1 MEENTKKNRQ
11 NGAAAAFIDA
21 RLAAGHVAF
30 PLADLVR
37 SETGLSVTAAK
48 NQLRR
53 LGSLVVRVSRVQ
65 QFFLIV
71 SPEHR
76 FLGALCGY
84 VVARQTTILSWLE
97 HPYYLALQSA
107 AGTYT
112 VPITASTAS
121 DSSGCR
127 LSSSRREIEVG
138 RLRVHGFSLNAG
150 LNKPQTQ
157 PHFSERFR
165 PDAGEHA

>member
-30 PLADLVR
+30 PLADLVK
-37 SETGLSVTAAK
+37 ETGLSVTAAK

-53 LGSLVVRVSRVQ
+53 LGSLVVRVSRLQ

-76 FLGALCGY
+76 SMGAPP
-84 VVARQTTILSWLE
+84 VTWWLDD
-97 HPYYLALQSA
+97 YFTWLWSVIVRRVTF
-107 AGTYT
+107 AGHL
-112 VPITASTAS
+112 IA
-121 DSSGCR
+121 
-127 LSSSRREIEVG
+127 
-138 RLRVHGFSLNAG
+138 F
-150 LNKPQTQ
+150 
-157 PHFSERFR
+157 
-165 PDAGEHA
+165 